1 MQTIDPTVFIA
12 RGSIVLGAVTIGA
25 DSGIWYNA
33 VVRGDAAPIAIGE
46 RTNVQDC
53 AVLHVDEGFPVTIG
67 SGVTIGHGAVV
78 HGCEVGDNTMI
89 GMGAILMNGAKIG
102 KDCLIGA
109 GALIPQGME
118 VPDGHLAFGNPAK
131 VRRALTEEEIAE
143 NRENAELYVRHAKE
157 SLETQGPCC

>member
-46 RTNVQDC
+46 RTN
-53 AVLHVDEGFPVTIG
+53 VDEGFPVTIG